1 MSVICPAATVRTA
14 AMLASGIVARRI
26 GATSSSRRTP
36 TLRSLRTVRPANIA
50 EKGRMNTICP
60 IATYE

>member
-1 MSVICPAATVRTA
+1 
-14 AMLASGIVARRI
+14 MLASGIVARRI

-60 IATYE
+60 IAT